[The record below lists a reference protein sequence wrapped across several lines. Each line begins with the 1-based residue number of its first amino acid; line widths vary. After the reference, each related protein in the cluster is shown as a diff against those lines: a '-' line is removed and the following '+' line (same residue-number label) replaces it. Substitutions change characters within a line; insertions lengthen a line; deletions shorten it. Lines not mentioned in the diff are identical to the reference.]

1 MSNQSQVALAL
12 LQAHA
17 VLLRPHEP
25 FTFASGIK
33 SPIYCDNRLLIGDV
47 ATRQIISDAFAALVS
62 DCDVVAGT
70 ATAGIP
76 WAAWVAERAERP
88 MAYVRSG
95 AKTHGRGRQVEGADI
110 KGKRVMLLEDTV
122 STGESAVTAI
132 EALYTEGASAVT
144 CACIFTYG
152 WQATFDR
159 FVAANAPL
167 TPLTWL
173 TPLLEV
179 AVAERFI
186 KGDDRALVE
195 SWSANPQ
202 GWLA

>member
-17 VLLRPHEP
+17 VLLRPHQP

-33 SPIYCDNRLLIGDV
+33 SPIYCDNRLLIADV
-47 ATRQIISDAFAALVS
+47 AVRQIVSDAFARLVA
-62 DCDVVAGT
+62 DADVVAGT

-76 WAAWVAERAERP
+76 WAAWVAERAARP

-95 AKTHGRGRQVEGADI
+95 AKTHGRGRQVEGANI
-110 KGKRVMLLEDTV
+110 NGKRVLLLEDTV
-122 STGESAVTAI
+122 STGESAVTAV

-159 FVAANAPL
+159 FVAAKAPL

-173 TPLLEV
+173 APLLEV
-179 AVAERFI
+179 AVAAGYI
-186 KGDDRALVE
+186 KADQRATVE
-195 SWSANPQ
+195 AWSANPKE
-202 GWLA
+202 WAV

>member
-12 LQAHA
+12 LRAHA

-47 ATRQIISDAFAALVS
+47 ATRQIISDAFADLVS